1 MKCTLKTKQESEHTP
16 LQSCQNYKIT
26 SLMHLPLAIFRTM
39 GTPKI
44 IVTII
49 DSTTLNEIIHN
60 HEKLK
65 EGKGRKTGKPSYLKS
80 TN

>member
-1 MKCTLKTKQESEHTP
+1 
-16 LQSCQNYKIT
+16 
-26 SLMHLPLAIFRTM
+26 MHLPLAIFRTM

-60 HEKLK
+60 HGKTKRGKRKKIRKALLPKIYKLI
-65 EGKGRKTGKPSYLKS
+65 GKICHNYKTIILKTPVS
-80 TN
+80 